1 MSKINIKEV
10 LITTKGNIMNQVN
23 LLYRVAKG
31 KNGHI
36 NISSDMKT
44 YLFNLLSEND
54 NTLLQKIID
63 GTRGDHWNDFS
74 HNGQKVIMEYISQNP
89 DNPLTTILLK
99 STQIKSYL
107 AFHKILDIQYALEK
121 GTLKVGKTTMD
132 GHTITQ
138 EMADKCQNIYD
149 LYKQRKQNEA
159 AKLVKKVM
167 KEKWLSTRGAK
178 SSRIPKI
185 GDTKKALK
193 SILEPKTALKNMHK
207 AGKGAAAIQSVIVCA
222 KDGYKIFV
230 KGEELDTVDACLELV
245 KEASGAYVSCA
256 VGAQV
261 AATTGVLMLALT
273 PAGWVVI
280 PSTLAAGIA
289 STIATKKG
297 YDTVWGQIG
306 SLPVMKNINDVIK
319 SKNPIPTIKGKKIFR
334 FPKEKK
340 LLKTVDLAELYPKIN
355 HDYDSYK
362 KYLDL
367 ELKFKKKY
375 NHAWNLASEDVMV
388 DTH

>member
-1 MSKINIKEV
+1 MNPV
-10 LITTKGNIMNQVN
+10 NALLRHGKGP
-23 LLYRVAKG
+23 
-31 KNGHI
+31 NGHI
-36 NISSDMKT
+36 KISSNMKT
-44 YLFNLLSEND
+44 YLFSLLSEND

-74 HNGQKVIMEYISQNP
+74 HNGQKVIMEYISRNP

-99 STQIKSYL
+99 SAQIKSYV

-121 GTLKVGKTTMD
+121 NTLKVGKTTMD

-138 EMADKCQNIYD
+138 EMADKCQKIYD
-149 LYKQRKQNEA
+149 LYKQGKQEEA

-167 KEKWLSTRGAK
+167 KEKWLSNRGAK

-193 SILEPKTALKNMHK
+193 SIWEPKTALKNMHK
-207 AGKGAAAIQSVIVCA
+207 AGKGAAAIQAVIVCA
-222 KDGYKIFV
+222 KDGYKLFV
-230 KGEELDTVDACLELV
+230 KGEELDTVDACLELA

-256 VGAQV
+256 IGAQV

-289 STIATKKG
+289 STVATKKG

-334 FPKEKK
+334 FPKENK
-340 LLKTVDLAELYPKIN
+340 LLKTVKLAELYPKIN

-375 NHAWNLASEDVMV
+375 NHAWNLAPE
-388 DTH
+388 